1 MATELIKIDEAKNI
15 LSSFPDIMGKNTN
28 SVKKCNEAGQALLDT
43 IEGEGMNET
52 IDQATA
58 DYLKKVSVTLKNMDE
73 RRKPITQIFD
83 RIRSFFTSQE
93 KQIDPKDPSTIPG
106 KLVIKRNEYAK
117 FKYEEE
123 QKRKREA
130 EQRARIETEKA
141 NYRQI
146 IGDSLLSYFNQY
158 LSSKVSELQGIFSN
172 LTYENF
178 DREVIGITVFQT
190 DYPKSHFD
198 KFSADS
204 ATYYISQETKKE
216 IRREVLEGKYEQ
228 YAQQYKAKIVSV
240 KQDLTDR
247 VPSKR
252 KELAEL
258 EQLRLANAE
267 EAAKAEELRKQRE
280 KEAAAKSMEELKK
293 EEEAAK
299 QEAALKAQQSS
310 IGSLFMEAAA
320 SIAPP
325 PTNAK
330 VKEKIVVLHQQG
342 YLEIFQMWW
351 INEGQT
357 LPVEELEKIFKKMIT
372 YCEKQANGKDQKHI
386 ESKYIRYE
394 ADVKA
399 K

>member
-204 ATYYISQETKKE
+204 ATYYISQETKQE

-280 KEAAAKSMEELKK
+280 KEAAAKRMEELKK

-299 QEAALKAQQSS
+299 QEDPQKSQQSS
-310 IGSLFMEAAA
+310 ILSLIMEADA
-320 SIAPP
+320 SIARPA
-325 PTNAK
+325 TNAK
-330 VKEKIVVLHQQG
+330 GKEKIVVLHQQG

-386 ESKYIRYE
+386 ESKFIRYE

>member
-1 MATELIKIDEAKNI
+1 MATELIKIDEVKNI

-52 IDQATA
+52 IDQAAA

-83 RIRSFFTSQE
+83 KVRSFFTSQE
-93 KQIDPKDPSTIPG
+93 KEIDPKDSSTIPG
-106 KLVIKRNEYAK
+106 KLVAKRNEYAK

-123 QKRKREA
+123 QKRKKEA
-130 EQRARIETEKA
+130 EQRVLINNEKVSYQQAIE
-141 NYRQI
+141 N
-146 IGDSLLSYFNQY
+146 GLLSYFSSY
-158 LSSKVSELQGIFSN
+158 LSSKVTELQNIFSG
-172 LTYENF
+172 LTYVNF

-190 DYPKSHFD
+190 DYPKAHFD
-198 KFSADS
+198 KFTAEY
-204 ATYYISQETKKE
+204 ATYYINKE
-216 IRREVLEGKYEQ
+216 IKAEIRKNTLLGKYEQ
-228 YAQQYKAKIVSV
+228 YAQQYKAKISSV
-240 KQDLTDR
+240 KQDLIDR
-247 VPSKR
+247 IPSKR

-280 KEAAAKSMEELKK
+280 A
-293 EEEAAK
+293 EEAAK
-299 QEAALKAQQSS
+299 QLQELKRKEEADRQEVAMKTQQSS
-310 IGSLFMEAAA
+310 IGNLFAGAAA
-320 SIAPP
+320 SVAPP

-351 INEGQT
+351 IDEGQT
-357 LPVEELEKIFKKMIT
+357 LPFDELEKIFKKMTT
-372 YCEKQANGKDQKHI
+372 YCEKKANSKDQTHI
-386 ESKYIRYE
+386 ESQFISYE

>member
-15 LSSFPDIMGKNTN
+15 LSSFPEIM
-28 SVKKCNEAGQALLDT
+28 ALLDT

-52 IDQATA
+52 IDQAAA
-58 DYLKKVSVTLKNMDE
+58 DFLKKVNTTLKNMDE

-83 RIRSFFTSQE
+83 KVRSFFTSQE
-93 KQIDPKDPSTIPG
+93 KEIDPKDSSTIPG
-106 KLVIKRNEYAK
+106 KLVAKRNEYAK

-123 QKRKREA
+123 QKRKKEA
-130 EQRARIETEKA
+130 EQRVLINNEKVSYQQAIE
-141 NYRQI
+141 N
-146 IGDSLLSYFNQY
+146 GLLSYFSSY
-158 LSSKVSELQGIFSN
+158 LSSKVTELQNIFSG
-172 LTYENF
+172 LTYVNF

-190 DYPKSHFD
+190 DYPKAHFD
-198 KFSADS
+198 KFTAEY
-204 ATYYISQETKKE
+204 ATYYINKE
-216 IRREVLEGKYEQ
+216 IKAEIRKNTLLGKYEQ
-228 YAQQYKAKIVSV
+228 YAQQYKAKISSV
-240 KQDLTDR
+240 KQDLIDR
-247 VPSKR
+247 IPSKR

-280 KEAAAKSMEELKK
+280 A
-293 EEEAAK
+293 EEAAK
-299 QEAALKAQQSS
+299 QLQELKRKEEADRQEVAMKTQQSS
-310 IGSLFMEAAA
+310 IGNLFAGAAA
-320 SIAPP
+320 SVAPP

-351 INEGQT
+351 IGEGQT
-357 LPVEELEKIFKKMIT
+357 LPFDELEKIFKKMT
-372 YCEKQANGKDQKHI
+372 VYCEKKANSKDQTHI
-386 ESKYIRYE
+386 ESQFIRYE

>member
-1 MATELIKIDEAKNI
+1 MATELIKIDEVKNI
-15 LSSFPDIMGKNTN
+15 LSSFPDIIGRNTN
-28 SVKKCNEAGQALLDT
+28 SVKKCNEAGQTLLDT
-43 IEGEGMNET
+43 IEGEGMNEA
-52 IDQATA
+52 IDQAAA
-58 DYLKKVSVTLKNMDE
+58 DYLKKVSVTIKNMDE

-83 RIRSFFTSQE
+83 RVRSFFTSQE
-93 KQIDPKDPSTIPG
+93 KEIDPKDSTTIPG
-106 KLVIKRNEYAK
+106 KLVAKRNEYAK

-123 QKRKREA
+123 QKRKKEA

-141 NYRQI
+141 NYQQTI
-146 IGDSLLSYFNQY
+146 ENNLLSYFNQY

-172 LTYENF
+172 LTHKNF
-178 DREVIGITVFQT
+178 DREIIGITVFQT

-204 ATYYISQETKKE
+204 ATYYISQETKQE

-267 EAAKAEELRKQRE
+267 QAAKAEELRKQRE
-280 KEAAAKSMEELKK
+280 KEAAAKRMEELKK

-386 ESKYIRYE
+386 ESKFIRYE

>member
-15 LSSFPDIMGKNTN
+15 LSSFPDIIGKNTN

-228 YAQQYKAKIVSV
+228 YAQQYKAKIVNV

-280 KEAAAKSMEELKK
+280 KEAAAKRMEELKK

-386 ESKYIRYE
+386 ESKFIRYE

>member
-141 NYRQI
+141 NYQQMI
-146 IGDSLLSYFNQY
+146 ENSLLSYFNQY

-216 IRREVLEGKYEQ
+216 IRRNVLEGKYEQ

-247 VPSKR
+247 VSSKR

-280 KEAAAKSMEELKK
+280 KEAAAKRMEELKK

-372 YCEKQANGKDQKHI
+372 YCEKQANSKDQKHI
-386 ESKYIRYE
+386 ESKFIRYE

>member
-93 KQIDPKDPSTIPG
+93 KQIDPKNPSTIPG

-141 NYRQI
+141 NYQQI
-146 IGDSLLSYFNQY
+146 IEDSLLSYFNQY

-178 DREVIGITVFQT
+178 DREAIGITVFQT

-216 IRREVLEGKYEQ
+216 IRRNVLEGKYEQ
-228 YAQQYKAKIVSV
+228 YAQQYKAKMVSV

-247 VPSKR
+247 IPSKR

-258 EQLRLANAE
+258 EQLRLANVE
-267 EAAKAEELRKQRE
+267 EAVKAEELRKQRE
-280 KEAAAKSMEELKK
+280 KEAAAKRMEELKK

-372 YCEKQANGKDQKHI
+372 YCEKQANSKDQKHI
-386 ESKYIRYE
+386 ESKFIRYE

>member
-1 MATELIKIDEAKNI
+1 MATELIKIDEVKSI
-15 LSSFPDIMGKNTN
+15 LSSFPDTIGKNSS

-52 IDQATA
+52 IDQAAA
-58 DYLKKVSVTLKNMDE
+58 DYLKKVNVTLKNMDE

-83 RIRSFFTSQE
+83 KVRSFFTSQE
-93 KQIDPKDPSTIPG
+93 KEIDPKDSTTIPG
-106 KLVIKRNEYAK
+106 KLVVKRNEYAK
-117 FKYEEE
+117 YKYEEE
-123 QKRKREA
+123 QRRKKEA

-141 NYRQI
+141 NYQQTI
-146 IGDSLLSYFNQY
+146 ENSLLSYFNQY
-158 LSSKVSELQGIFSN
+158 LSSKVSELQAIFSN
-172 LTYENF
+172 LTHENF

-216 IRREVLEGKYEQ
+216 IRRNILQGRYEQ
-228 YAQQYKAKIVSV
+228 LAQQYKAKILNV
-240 KQDLTDR
+240 KQDLIDR
-247 VPSKR
+247 IPSKR
-252 KELAEL
+252 NELAEL
-258 EQLRLANAE
+258 AQLRLANAE
-267 EAAKAEELRKQRE
+267 AAAKAEELRKQRE
-280 KEAAAKSMEELKK
+280 IEATSKRMEEIKR

-299 QEAALKAQQSS
+299 QEAALKAQQST
-310 IGSLFMEAAA
+310 IGSLFAGAAA
-320 SIAPP
+320 SVAPP

-330 VKEKIVVLHQQG
+330 VKEKIVIVNLQG
-342 YLEIFQMWW
+342 YLEVFQMWW
-351 INEGQT
+351 LNEGKA

-372 YCEKQANGKDQKHI
+372 YCEKQANSKDQKHI
-386 ESKYIRYE
+386 ESQFIRYE

>member
-52 IDQATA
+52 IDQAAA

-93 KQIDPKDPSTIPG
+93 KQIDPKDPTTIPG

-117 FKYEEE
+117 FKYEAE

-141 NYRQI
+141 NYQQI
-146 IGDSLLSYFNQY
+146 IEDSLLSYFNQY

-216 IRREVLEGKYEQ
+216 IRRNVLEGKYEQ
-228 YAQQYKAKIVSV
+228 YAQQYKAKMVSV

-247 VPSKR
+247 IPSKR

-280 KEAAAKSMEELKK
+280 KEAAAKRMEELKK

-299 QEAALKAQQSS
+299 QEATLKAQQSS

-372 YCEKQANGKDQKHI
+372 YCEKQANSKDQKHI
-386 ESKYIRYE
+386 ESKFIRYE

>member
-204 ATYYISQETKKE
+204 ATYYISQETKQE

-280 KEAAAKSMEELKK
+280 KEAAAKRMEELKK

-310 IGSLFMEAAA
+310 IGSLFMEAVA

-386 ESKYIRYE
+386 ESKFIRYE

>member
-123 QKRKREA
+123 LKRKREA

-280 KEAAAKSMEELKK
+280 KEAAAKRMEELKK

>member
-141 NYRQI
+141 NYQQMI
-146 IGDSLLSYFNQY
+146 ENSLLSYFNQY

-216 IRREVLEGKYEQ
+216 IRRNVLEGKYEQ

-280 KEAAAKSMEELKK
+280 KEAAAKRMEELKK

-386 ESKYIRYE
+386 ESKFIRYE

>member
-204 ATYYISQETKKE
+204 ATYYISQETKQE

-280 KEAAAKSMEELKK
+280 KEAAAKRMEELKK

-310 IGSLFMEAAA
+310 IGSLFREAAA

>member
-15 LSSFPDIMGKNTN
+15 LSSFPDIMGKNTI

-204 ATYYISQETKKE
+204 ATYYISQETKQE

-280 KEAAAKSMEELKK
+280 KEAAAKRMEELKK

-386 ESKYIRYE
+386 ESKFIRYE

>member
-1 MATELIKIDEAKNI
+1 MKTELIKIDEVKNI
-15 LSSFPDIMGKNTN
+15 LSSFPDIIGRNTN
-28 SVKKCNEAGQALLDT
+28 SVKKCNEAGKALLDT
-43 IEGEGMNET
+43 IEGEGMNES

-58 DYLKKVSVTLKNMDE
+58 DYLKKVSITLKNMDE

-83 RIRSFFTSQE
+83 RVRSFFTSQE
-93 KQIDPKDPSTIPG
+93 KEIDPKDPSTVPG
-106 KLVIKRNEYAK
+106 KLVAKRNEYAK

-123 QKRKREA
+123 QKRKKED
-130 EQRARIETEKA
+130 EQRALINNEKISYQQSIE
-141 NYRQI
+141 N
-146 IGDSLLSYFNQY
+146 GLLSYFNAY
-158 LSSKVSELQGIFSN
+158 LTSKVAELQDIFSG

-190 DYPKSHFD
+190 DYPKAHFD
-198 KFSADS
+198 KFTAEYG
-204 ATYYISQETKKE
+204 TYHINKE
-216 IRREVLEGKYEQ
+216 IKAEIRQNTLQGKYEL
-228 YAQQYKAKIVSV
+228 YSQQYKSKLLSIR
-240 KQDLTDR
+240 QDLIDR
-247 VPSKR
+247 IPSKR

-267 EAAKAEELRKQRE
+267 AADRAEELRKQRE
-280 KEAAAKSMEELKK
+280 AKETEKQLEGIKKK
-293 EEEAAK
+293 EEVDRQTIITKHQKDA
-299 QEAALKAQQSS
+299 
-310 IGSLFMEAAA
+310 IGGLFTSAAA
-320 SIAPP
+320 SVAPP

-357 LPVEELEKIFKKMIT
+357 LPVEELEKIFKKMIA
-372 YCEKQANGKDQKHI
+372 YCEKQANSKEQKHI
-386 ESKYIRYE
+386 ESQFISYE

>member
-141 NYRQI
+141 NYQQMI
-146 IGDSLLSYFNQY
+146 ENSLLSYFNQY

-216 IRREVLEGKYEQ
+216 IRRNVLEGKYEQ

-280 KEAAAKSMEELKK
+280 KEAAAKRMEELKK

-372 YCEKQANGKDQKHI
+372 YCEKQANSKDQKHI
-386 ESKYIRYE
+386 ESKFIRYE

>member
-1 MATELIKIDEAKNI
+1 MATELIKIDEVKSI
-15 LSSFPDIMGKNTN
+15 LSSFPDTIGKNSS

-52 IDQATA
+52 IDQAAA
-58 DYLKKVSVTLKNMDE
+58 DYLKKVNVTLKNMDE

-83 RIRSFFTSQE
+83 KVRSFFTSQE
-93 KQIDPKDPSTIPG
+93 KEIDPKDSTTIPG
-106 KLVIKRNEYAK
+106 KLVVKRNEYAK
-117 FKYEEE
+117 YKYEEE
-123 QKRKREA
+123 QRRKKEA

-141 NYRQI
+141 NYQQTI
-146 IGDSLLSYFNQY
+146 ENSLLSYFNQY
-158 LSSKVSELQGIFSN
+158 LSSKVSELQAIFSN
-172 LTYENF
+172 LTHENF

-216 IRREVLEGKYEQ
+216 IRRNILQGRYEQ
-228 YAQQYKAKIVSV
+228 LAQQYKAKILNV
-240 KQDLTDR
+240 KQDLIDR
-247 VPSKR
+247 IPSKR
-252 KELAEL
+252 NELAEL

-267 EAAKAEELRKQRE
+267 AAAKAEELRKQRE
-280 KEAAAKSMEELKK
+280 IEATSKRMEEIKR

-299 QEAALKAQQSS
+299 QEAALKAQQST
-310 IGSLFMEAAA
+310 IGSLFAGAAA
-320 SIAPP
+320 SVAPP

-330 VKEKIVVLHQQG
+330 VKEKIVIVNLQG
-342 YLEIFQMWW
+342 YLEVFQMWW
-351 INEGQT
+351 LNEGKA

-372 YCEKQANGKDQKHI
+372 YCEKQANSKDQKHI
-386 ESKYIRYE
+386 ESQFIRYE

>member
-280 KEAAAKSMEELKK
+280 KEVAAKRMEELKK

>member
-1 MATELIKIDEAKNI
+1 
-15 LSSFPDIMGKNTN
+15 NTL

-52 IDQATA
+52 IDQAAA
-58 DYLKKVSVTLKNMDE
+58 DFLKKVNTTLKNMDE

-83 RIRSFFTSQE
+83 KVRSFFTSQE
-93 KQIDPKDPSTIPG
+93 KEIDPKDSSTIPG
-106 KLVIKRNEYAK
+106 KLVAKRNEYAK

-123 QKRKREA
+123 QKRKKEA
-130 EQRARIETEKA
+130 EQRVLINNEKVSYQQAIE
-141 NYRQI
+141 N
-146 IGDSLLSYFNQY
+146 GLLSYFSSY
-158 LSSKVSELQGIFSN
+158 LSSKVTELQNIFSG
-172 LTYENF
+172 LTYVNF

-190 DYPKSHFD
+190 DYPKAHFD
-198 KFSADS
+198 KFTAEY
-204 ATYYISQETKKE
+204 ATYYINKE
-216 IRREVLEGKYEQ
+216 IKAEIRKNTLLGKYEQ
-228 YAQQYKAKIVSV
+228 YAQQYKAKISSV
-240 KQDLTDR
+240 KQDLIDR
-247 VPSKR
+247 IPSKR

-280 KEAAAKSMEELKK
+280 A
-293 EEEAAK
+293 EEAAK
-299 QEAALKAQQSS
+299 QLQELKRKEEADRQEVAMKTQQSS
-310 IGSLFMEAAA
+310 IGNLFAGAVA
-320 SIAPP
+320 SVAPP

-351 INEGQT
+351 IGEGQT
-357 LPVEELEKIFKKMIT
+357 LPFDELEKIFKKMTT
-372 YCEKQANGKDQKHI
+372 YCEKKANSKDQTHI
-386 ESKYIRYE
+386 ESQFISYE

>member
-1 MATELIKIDEAKNI
+1 MATELIKIDEVKSI
-15 LSSFPDIMGKNTN
+15 LSSFPDTIGKNSS

-52 IDQATA
+52 IDQAAA
-58 DYLKKVSVTLKNMDE
+58 DYLKKVNVTLKNMDE

-83 RIRSFFTSQE
+83 KVRSFFTSQE
-93 KQIDPKDPSTIPG
+93 KEIDPKDSTTIPG
-106 KLVIKRNEYAK
+106 KLVVKRNEYAK
-117 FKYEEE
+117 YKYEEE
-123 QKRKREA
+123 QRRKKEA

-141 NYRQI
+141 SYQQTIEN
-146 IGDSLLSYFNQY
+146 SLLSYFNQY
-158 LSSKVSELQGIFSN
+158 LSGKVSELQAIFSN
-172 LTYENF
+172 LTHENF

-216 IRREVLEGKYEQ
+216 IRRNILQGRYEQ
-228 YAQQYKAKIVSV
+228 LAQQYKAKILNV
-240 KQDLTDR
+240 KQDLIDR
-247 VPSKR
+247 IPSKR
-252 KELAEL
+252 NELAEL

-267 EAAKAEELRKQRE
+267 AAAKAEELRKQRE
-280 KEAAAKSMEELKK
+280 IEATSKRMEEIKR
-293 EEEAAK
+293 EEEVAK

-310 IGSLFMEAAA
+310 IGSLFAGAAA
-320 SIAPP
+320 SVAPP

-351 INEGQT
+351 IGEGQA
-357 LPVEELEKIFKKMIT
+357 LPIEELEKIFKKMIV
-372 YCEKQANGKDQKHI
+372 YCEKKANSKDQTHI
-386 ESKYIRYE
+386 ESQFIRYE

>member
-15 LSSFPDIMGKNTN
+15 LSSFPDVMGKNTN
-28 SVKKCNEAGQALLDT
+28 SVKMCNEAGQALLDT

-204 ATYYISQETKKE
+204 ATYYISQETKQE

-280 KEAAAKSMEELKK
+280 KEAAAKRMEELKK

-386 ESKYIRYE
+386 ESKFIRYE

>member
-1 MATELIKIDEAKNI
+1 MATELIKIEEKKNI

-141 NYRQI
+141 NYQQMI
-146 IGDSLLSYFNQY
+146 ENSLLSYFNQY

-216 IRREVLEGKYEQ
+216 IRRNVLEGKYEQ

-280 KEAAAKSMEELKK
+280 KEAAAKRMEELKK
-293 EEEAAK
+293 EEEAVK

-372 YCEKQANGKDQKHI
+372 YCEKQANSKDQKHI
-386 ESKYIRYE
+386 ESKFIRYE

>member
-1 MATELIKIDEAKNI
+1 
-15 LSSFPDIMGKNTN
+15 MGRNTL

-52 IDQATA
+52 IDQAAA
-58 DYLKKVSVTLKNMDE
+58 DFLKKVNTTLKNMDE

-83 RIRSFFTSQE
+83 KVRSFFTSQE
-93 KQIDPKDPSTIPG
+93 KEIDPKDSSTIPG
-106 KLVIKRNEYAK
+106 KLVAKRNEYAK

-123 QKRKREA
+123 QKRKKEA
-130 EQRARIETEKA
+130 EQRVLINNEKVSYQQAIE
-141 NYRQI
+141 N
-146 IGDSLLSYFNQY
+146 GLLSYFSSY
-158 LSSKVSELQGIFSN
+158 LSSKVTELQNIFSG
-172 LTYENF
+172 LTYVNF

-190 DYPKSHFD
+190 DYPKAHFD
-198 KFSADS
+198 KFTAEY
-204 ATYYISQETKKE
+204 ATYYINKE
-216 IRREVLEGKYEQ
+216 IKAEIRKNTLLGKYEQ
-228 YAQQYKAKIVSV
+228 YAQQYKAKISSV
-240 KQDLTDR
+240 KQDLIDR
-247 VPSKR
+247 IPSKR

-280 KEAAAKSMEELKK
+280 A
-293 EEEAAK
+293 EEAAK
-299 QEAALKAQQSS
+299 QLQELKRKEEADRQEVAMKTQQSS
-310 IGSLFMEAAA
+310 IGNLFAGAAA
-320 SIAPP
+320 SVAPP

-351 INEGQT
+351 IGEGQT
-357 LPVEELEKIFKKMIT
+357 LPFDELEKIFKKMTT
-372 YCEKQANGKDQKHI
+372 YCEKKANSKDQTHI
-386 ESKYIRYE
+386 ESQFISYE

>member
-93 KQIDPKDPSTIPG
+93 KQIDPKDPATIPG

-117 FKYEEE
+117 FKYEAE

-141 NYRQI
+141 NYQQI
-146 IGDSLLSYFNQY
+146 IEDSLLSYFNQY

-172 LTYENF
+172 LTYGNF
-178 DREVIGITVFQT
+178 DREAIGITVFQT

-216 IRREVLEGKYEQ
+216 IRRNVLEGKYEQ
-228 YAQQYKAKIVSV
+228 YAQQYKAKMVSV

-247 VPSKR
+247 IPSKR

-267 EAAKAEELRKQRE
+267 EAVKAEELRKQRE
-280 KEAAAKSMEELKK
+280 KEAAAKRMEELKK

-372 YCEKQANGKDQKHI
+372 YCEKQANSKDQKHI
-386 ESKYIRYE
+386 ESKFIRYE

>member
-141 NYRQI
+141 NYQQMI
-146 IGDSLLSYFNQY
+146 ENSLLSYFNQY

-216 IRREVLEGKYEQ
+216 IRRNVLEGKYEQ

-252 KELAEL
+252 KEFAEL

-280 KEAAAKSMEELKK
+280 KEAAAKRMEELKK
-293 EEEAAK
+293 EEEAVK

-372 YCEKQANGKDQKHI
+372 YCEKQANSKDQKHI
-386 ESKYIRYE
+386 ESKFIRYE

>member
-1 MATELIKIDEAKNI
+1 
-15 LSSFPDIMGKNTN
+15 
-28 SVKKCNEAGQALLDT
+28 
-43 IEGEGMNET
+43 
-52 IDQATA
+52 
-58 DYLKKVSVTLKNMDE
+58 MDE

-123 QKRKREA
+123 LKRKREA

-204 ATYYISQETKKE
+204 ATYYISQETKQE

-280 KEAAAKSMEELKK
+280 KEAAAKRMEELKRRK
-293 EEEAAK
+293 K
-299 QEAALKAQQSS
+299 QQNKR
-310 IGSLFMEAAA
+310 
-320 SIAPP
+320 
-325 PTNAK
+325 
-330 VKEKIVVLHQQG
+330 LH
-342 YLEIFQMWW
+342 
-351 INEGQT
+351 
-357 LPVEELEKIFKKMIT
+357 
-372 YCEKQANGKDQKHI
+372 
-386 ESKYIRYE
+386 
-394 ADVKA
+394 
-399 K
+399 

>member
-1 MATELIKIDEAKNI
+1 MATELIKIDEVKSI
-15 LSSFPDIMGKNTN
+15 LSSFPDTIGKNSS

-52 IDQATA
+52 IDQAAA
-58 DYLKKVSVTLKNMDE
+58 DYLKKVNVTLKNMDE

-83 RIRSFFTSQE
+83 KVRSFFTSQE
-93 KQIDPKDPSTIPG
+93 KEIDPKDSTTIPG
-106 KLVIKRNEYAK
+106 KLVVKRNEYAK
-117 FKYEEE
+117 YKYEEE
-123 QKRKREA
+123 QRRKKEA

-141 NYRQI
+141 NYQQTI
-146 IGDSLLSYFNQY
+146 ENSLLSYFNQY
-158 LSSKVSELQGIFSN
+158 LSSKVSELQAIFSN
-172 LTYENF
+172 LTHENF

-216 IRREVLEGKYEQ
+216 IRRNILQGRYEQ
-228 YAQQYKAKIVSV
+228 LAQQYKAKILNV
-240 KQDLTDR
+240 KQDLIDR
-247 VPSKR
+247 IPSKR
-252 KELAEL
+252 NELAEL

-267 EAAKAEELRKQRE
+267 AAAKAEELRKQRE
-280 KEAAAKSMEELKK
+280 IEATSKRMEEIKR

-299 QEAALKAQQSS
+299 QEAALKAQQST
-310 IGSLFMEAAA
+310 IGSLFAGAAA
-320 SIAPP
+320 TVAPP

-330 VKEKIVVLHQQG
+330 VKEKIVIVNLQG
-342 YLEIFQMWW
+342 YLEVFQMWW
-351 INEGQT
+351 LNEGKA

-372 YCEKQANGKDQKHI
+372 YCEKQANSKDQKHI
-386 ESKYIRYE
+386 ESQFIRYE

>member
-1 MATELIKIDEAKNI
+1 MATELIKIDEVKSI
-15 LSSFPDIMGKNTN
+15 LSSFPDTIGKNSS

-52 IDQATA
+52 IDQAAA
-58 DYLKKVSVTLKNMDE
+58 DYLKKVNVTLKNMDE

-83 RIRSFFTSQE
+83 KVRSFFTSQE
-93 KQIDPKDPSTIPG
+93 KEIDPKDSTTIPG
-106 KLVIKRNEYAK
+106 KLVVKRNEYAK
-117 FKYEEE
+117 YKYEEE
-123 QKRKREA
+123 QRRKKEA

-141 NYRQI
+141 SYQQTIEN
-146 IGDSLLSYFNQY
+146 SLLSYFNQY
-158 LSSKVSELQGIFSN
+158 LSSKVSELQAIFSN
-172 LTYENF
+172 LTHENF

-216 IRREVLEGKYEQ
+216 IRRNILQGRYEQ
-228 YAQQYKAKIVSV
+228 LAQQYKAKILNV
-240 KQDLTDR
+240 KQDLIDR
-247 VPSKR
+247 IPSKR
-252 KELAEL
+252 NELAEL

-267 EAAKAEELRKQRE
+267 AAAKAEELRKQRE
-280 KEAAAKSMEELKK
+280 IEATSKRMEEIKR
-293 EEEAAK
+293 EEEVAK

-310 IGSLFMEAAA
+310 IGSLFAGAAA
-320 SIAPP
+320 SVAPP

-330 VKEKIVVLHQQG
+330 VKEKIVVVNQQG
-342 YLEIFQMWW
+342 YLEVFQMWW
-351 INEGQT
+351 LNEGKD

-372 YCEKQANGKDQKHI
+372 YCEKQANSKDQKHI
-386 ESKYIRYE
+386 ESQFIRYE

>member
-28 SVKKCNEAGQALLDT
+28 SVKKCNEAGKALLDT

-158 LSSKVSELQGIFSN
+158 LSSKVPELQGIFSN

-204 ATYYISQETKKE
+204 ATYYISQETKQE

-280 KEAAAKSMEELKK
+280 KEAAAKRMEELKK

-386 ESKYIRYE
+386 ESKFIRYE